1 MIDSHDVILKFLQTE
16 KGTSQTGL
24 GKYFFEVISSANKIA
39 IKKAVEQLYKVH
51 VTKVNT
57 LKVSGRWKRVRSVPG
72 KTPDW
77 KKAVVTLRA
86 GEKIEVS

>member
-1 MIDSHDVILKFLQTE
+1 MMDSHDIILKFLQTE
-16 KGTSQTGL
+16 KGTLQTGL
-24 GKYFFEVISSANKIA
+24 GKYFFEVSPSANKIA
-39 IKKAVEQLYKVH
+39 IQKAVEQLYKVH

-57 LKVSGRWKRVRSVPG
+57 LKVPGRWKRVRSVPG

-77 KKAVVTLRA
+77 KKAIVTLRA